1 MLGYTSEV
9 SFQSDYFSNLLIG
22 KDKSLKKD
30 RISRKDVFVLGA
42 VYIGLLSLVLVLPE
56 NNSILSGIALA
67 VYAIASFI
75 AVDHIK

>member
-9 SFQSDYFSNLLIG
+9 SFHSDYFSNLLIG

-30 RISRKDVFVLGA
+30 RISRKDVLVLGA
-42 VYIGLLSLVLVLPE
+42 VYVGLLSLVSILPE
-56 NNSILSGIALA
+56 NNSILSGFVLA

-75 AVDHIK
+75 AVEHIK